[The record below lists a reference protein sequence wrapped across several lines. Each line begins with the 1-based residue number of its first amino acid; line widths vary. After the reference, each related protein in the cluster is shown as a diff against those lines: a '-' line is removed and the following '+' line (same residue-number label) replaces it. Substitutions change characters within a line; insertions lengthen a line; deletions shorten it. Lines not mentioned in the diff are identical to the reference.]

1 MFLLLRQNSLSRGI
15 IRPCSIFPPTT
26 TLMVGSNEGVY
37 NCTLHI
43 VPQLPH
49 WWHAQRCLRIRVIG
63 EHISITDDKGKEI
76 AEERKTKCWLE
87 TNVLVGSEILCCR
100 LFSRCWVEIFLCL
113 WWYDKNIVDKGREIC
128 LKNNRNTRVCKNEDC
143 FLSRPCWERRDG
155 WQHLPVFVC
164 ANAKVAW
171 HQQQNFLPI
180 QKIKFEN

>member
-1 MFLLLRQNSLSRGI
+1 MFLLLRENYLSRGI
-15 IRPCSIFPPTT
+15 IRPCSIFPTRT

-63 EHISITDDKGKEI
+63 SIYLLLTTRGKKSLKK
-76 AEERKTKCWLE
+76 ERQNVGWKQMFWLDLKYSAVDCFLGVE
-87 TNVLVGSEILCCR
+87 LRYFSAFGDMIRILSTR
-100 LFSRCWVEIFLCL
+100 GEKYAW
-113 WWYDKNIVDKGREIC
+113 K
-128 LKNNRNTRVCKNEDC
+128 TRVCKNEDC
-143 FLSRPCWERRDG
+143 FLSRPCWERGDG

-171 HQQQNFLPI
+171 HQQQNLLLV
-180 QKIKFEN
+180 

>member
-1 MFLLLRQNSLSRGI
+1 MFLLLRENYLSRWI

-128 LKNNRNTRVCKNEDC
+128 LKNKGLQKWRLLP
-143 FLSRPCWERRDG
+143 LSTMLREER
-155 WQHLPVFVC
+155 WMAASSSLC
-164 ANAKVAW
+164 
-171 HQQQNFLPI
+171 LC
-180 QKIKFEN
+180 